1 MDSQLKQQIIELV
14 EHALVKCD
22 VVLIELGEIKGLL
35 NEEPT
40 LKKAS

>member
-1 MDSQLKQQIIELV
+1 MDSQLKQQIIELI
-14 EHALVKCD
+14 EGALVRCD
-22 VVLIELGEIKGLL
+22 VVLKELGEIKVLL